1 MFVIRFFFR
10 SGSRCPLC
18 ENGLRKVLIKSV
30 ILRRV
35 LQRYGESSDRQ
46 SCFYQQCSYG
56 RGRRGQ
62 VAEGQEVALL
72 KKKFTKSYQH
82 FAKREESRAC
92 SGPRP
97 LPRCRQADGGED
109 NGMIIPKLKKK
120 NAVTFVTVYVDN
132 PAYFCI
138 VIEIV

>member
-1 MFVIRFFFR
+1 MLSLSSMFVIRFFFR

-62 VAEGQEVALL
+62 LAEGQAVIPL
-72 KKKFTKSYQH
+72 KKKFHEKLSTALHCILQH
-82 FAKREESRAC
+82 HGSTFLEIETTIWFTRRVAHCILFDSEVLSAGPTHTTPPLRDLSR
-92 SGPRP
+92 
-97 LPRCRQADGGED
+97 
-109 NGMIIPKLKKK
+109 
-120 NAVTFVTVYVDN
+120 
-132 PAYFCI
+132 
-138 VIEIV
+138 